1 MTYKTPGVYVQE
13 ISLFPPSVAQVETA
27 IPAFV
32 GYTEKAL
39 TPDNKNLTELPVKI
53 KSLVEFESLF
63 GKAYHPESYHIL
75 VDTANDNALEN
86 AAPGKRFFLYDALR
100 QFYDNGGGNCYIVS
114 VGSFTDD
121 IVYDALKKGFDTL
134 KKYDEPTLL
143 LSPDAVGLRDSNEDP
158 DLTQFAE
165 LQKLALQQCA
175 ELQDRFC
182 ILDIM
187 QGDLPEN
194 ASQAPVSDFRNGI
207 GINSLNYGAAYY
219 PWIVSSYNYTI
230 RFRQLKFFDTA
241 DPETEITNLDG
252 FSSQEELHLLQ
263 NLIQMITHT
272 DAASSLN
279 KTFLTVPDID
289 SDKVRKEGISYLKSL
304 LSSYQSGLESGSALL
319 TNTTHYLNVL
329 AGMANAFQS
338 AEDAADSNSDFRK
351 EIDKL
356 KTGTSLTDA
365 LRFLV
370 EIEKNGTVVANNLA
384 TRPTVDD
391 IYSPIHEDWF
401 GGVAYGDITAEGT
414 NFANDASG
422 SLAIIAALQ
431 PSTQVI
437 LQSWQSLLDA
447 ALYYEKE
454 AEKALF
460 AGNSFF
466 TGLMEKLKEHMRTIP
481 PSAAI
486 AGVYAATDRNRGVWK
501 APANISLN
509 AVIGP
514 AVKVDHRE
522 QENLNVHPTGKSI
535 NAIRTFTGKGTL
547 VWGARTLAGNDNE
560 WRYIS
565 VRRFFLMVEE
575 STKKASAAFVFE
587 PNDANTW
594 VKVRSMIENFLTL
607 QWRAGALQG
616 ASPGDAFFVRVGLG
630 ETMTEEDMLE
640 GRMIV
645 EIGLAAVRPAE
656 FIILRFSHKMQNGNE

>member
-39 TPDNKNLTELPVKI
+39 TPDNKSLTEVPVKI

-63 GKAYHPESYHIL
+63 GKGFIAESYSIV
-75 VDTANDNALEN
+75 VDTANQNAVDKTE
-86 AAPGKRFFLYDALR
+86 PDKRFYLYDAMR
-100 QFYDNGGGNCYIVS
+100 QFYDNGGGDCYIVS

-121 IVYDALKKGFDTL
+121 IAFDALKKGFDAL
-134 KKYDEPTLL
+134 KKFDEPTLL
-143 LSPDAVGLRDSNEDP
+143 LSPDAVGLKDSNEDP

-175 ELQDRFC
+175 ELQNRFC
-182 ILDIM
+182 ILDVM

-194 ASQAPVSDFRNGI
+194 VSQAPVSDFRDGI
-207 GINSLNYGAAYY
+207 GINSLSYGAAYY
-219 PWIVSSYNYTI
+219 PWIVSSYNYPLG
-230 RFRQLKFFDTA
+230 FRQLKFFEAA
-241 DPETEITNLDG
+241 DPETEITNLEI
-252 FSSQEELHLLQ
+252 FSPEDEFHLLE
-263 NLIQMITHT
+263 NLLGMTDHT
-272 DAASSLN
+272 DAATSLN
-279 KTFLTVPDID
+279 NTQITVPEID
-289 SDKVRKEGISYLKSL
+289 TAKLIAGGTTYLSQL
-304 LSSYQSGLESGSALL
+304 LSSFKSGLESGSAHL
-319 TNTTHYLNVL
+319 TNTTHYLNIL
-329 AGMANAFQS
+329 AGMANAFQT
-338 AEDAADSNSDFRK
+338 ADDEATAGSDFRK
-351 EIDKL
+351 DIDKL
-356 KTGTSLTDA
+356 KTNTELTDA
-365 LRFLV
+365 LRQLV
-370 EIEKNGTVVANNLA
+370 EIEKNNTVPPNNLG
-384 TRPTVDD
+384 TRPSVDD
-391 IYSPIHEDWF
+391 LYGGIHQDWF
-401 GGVAYGDITAEGT
+401 GGVAYGDITADT
-414 NFANDASG
+414 TDFSNDTAG

-431 PSTQVI
+431 PSTEI
-437 LQSWQSLLDA
+437 LLQGWQSLLDS
-447 ALYYEKE
+447 ALYYEKQ
-454 AEKALF
+454 AERALF

-466 TGLMEKLKEHMRTIP
+466 TGVMEKLRVHMRTLP

-486 AGVYAATDRNRGVWK
+486 AGVYANTDRNRGVWK

-509 AVIGP
+509 SVIGP

-522 QENLNVHPTGKSI
+522 QESLNVHPTGKSI

-616 ASPGDAFFVRVGLG
+616 ATPGDAFFVRVGLG
-630 ETMTEEDMLE
+630 ETMTEEDILE